1 MQNYVWIIGHV
12 GEGSVRQEDA
22 LHRPATPLVI
32 IMIISTHKIVLKLYH
47 Y

>member
-1 MQNYVWIIGHV
+1 MGYE
-12 GEGSVRQEDA
+12 GEGAVQQEDA